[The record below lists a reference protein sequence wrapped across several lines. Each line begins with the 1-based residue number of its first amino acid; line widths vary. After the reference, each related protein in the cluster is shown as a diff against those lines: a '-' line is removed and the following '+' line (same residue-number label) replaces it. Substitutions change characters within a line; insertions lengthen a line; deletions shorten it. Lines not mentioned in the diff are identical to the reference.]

1 MSWLAPHLAIQ
12 RTGHGT
18 LRLVEDSAVKTP
30 PPDRLSL
37 PPFFKAPI
45 RQAND
50 LNLYME
56 EKKKQTRIDM
66 EEEARCSD

>member
-1 MSWLAPHLAIQ
+1 MSWLAPHLTIQ

-30 PPDRLSL
+30 PPNRLNH

-45 RQAND
+45 GQAND
-50 LNLYME
+50 LNLYL
-56 EKKKQTRIDM
+56 KKKRKEKD
-66 EEEARCSD
+66 